1 MGDVRF
7 RMNPA
12 GARALLGSRAAA
24 DMVGGYAERCAAACN
39 AEASPDDMRNEP
51 FGSSAK
57 AGGAR
62 ARASVFTASPHG
74 FNHNAKN
81 DTILRNL

>member
-1 MGDVRF
+1 
-7 RMNPA
+7 
-12 GARALLGSRAAA
+12 
-24 DMVGGYAERCAAACN
+24 
-39 AEASPDDMRNEP
+39 MRNEP

-74 FNHNAKN
+74 YNHNAKN

>member
-1 MGDVRF
+1 MGSVRF
-7 RMNPA
+7 KMSGA
-12 GARALLGSRAAA
+12 GARALLTSPAA
-24 DMVGGYAERCAAACN
+24 VSLVRGRAERCAAACN
-39 AEASPDDMRNEP
+39 AEASEDDMRNEP
-51 FGSSAK
+51 FGSSAR

-62 ARASVFTASPHG
+62 ARASVFTANPHG